1 MRQNVSNAYA
11 NMQLFYGIPDGDF
24 DGDVDEAGLSVT
36 RDGDDITGL
45 ELINLAEGL
54 DLKYNQLR

>member
-1 MRQNVSNAYA
+1 
-11 NMQLFYGIPDGDF
+11 MQLFYGIPDGDF